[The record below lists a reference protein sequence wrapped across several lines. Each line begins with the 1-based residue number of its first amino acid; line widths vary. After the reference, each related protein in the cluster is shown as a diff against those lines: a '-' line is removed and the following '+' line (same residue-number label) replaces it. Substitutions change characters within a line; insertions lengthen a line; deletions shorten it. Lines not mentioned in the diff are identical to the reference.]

1 MAQVENEISK
11 ETLDK
16 VNINGR
22 IEQLQK
28 ILAEIDAD
36 IKSHNDIITRSEQE
50 GTKRNAVIERKQGI
64 IDQLNKKLE
73 ALISAA
79 GVSPFL

>member
-22 IEQLQK
+22 IERLQK

-36 IKSHNDIITRSEQE
+36 IKSHNDIITRS
-50 GTKRNAVIERKQGI
+50 
-64 IDQLNKKLE
+64 
-73 ALISAA
+73 
-79 GVSPFL
+79 